1 WPAELPLGVAYS
13 AADLAPG
20 GLTQADSLETAR
32 RFGAGGADLVR
43 VLAGQTVWETR
54 PEYGRTYG
62 AVYSDRV
69 RNECGVP
76 TIAFGQITTID
87 EVNTLVAAGRADLC
101 ILDR

>member
-1 WPAELPLGVAYS
+1 V
-13 AADLAPG
+13 
-20 GLTQADSLETAR
+20 LT
-32 RFGAGGADLVR
+32 
-43 VLAGQTVWETR
+43 GQTVWETR

-62 AVYSDRV
+62 AAYSDRV

-76 TIAFGQITTID
+76 TIAFGQITTVD